1 MGRKYLE
8 VELFSAVLMEV
19 VLFLV
24 PLSQVDEEQHHHQM
38 VPLLLLTTM
47 YQAGISVV
55 ETFSQISSSLQV

>member
-24 PLSQVDEEQHHHQM
+24 PLSQVDEEQHHHHM
-38 VPLLLLTTM
+38 VPLLLLTAM
-47 YQAGISVV
+47 YQVDISVV
-55 ETFSQISSSLQV
+55 EIFSQISSSLQV